1 MAATIRWVIFD
12 LGGVLLEVKQQNIF
26 ENLSKLSGLPAAQVR
41 ELLGQHRPLT
51 ETFGVQ
57 EFSHSEVAVIE
68 AINSELGSPI
78 AGTERVLSALKPH
91 VKLACLSNTNSV
103 HWRELQRSYAFMQYL
118 DVALASQRLGC
129 AKPDAQIYTKANEM
143 LGAAP
148 HELLFFDDKVE
159 NVQAATAQGWNAR
172 VCSSVATMIVGLRE
186 FGFTL

>member
-1 MAATIRWVIFD
+1 
-12 LGGVLLEVKQQNIF
+12 
-26 ENLSKLSGLPAAQVR
+26 
-41 ELLGQHRPLT
+41 
-51 ETFGVQ
+51 
-57 EFSHSEVAVIE
+57 
-68 AINSELGSPI
+68 
-78 AGTERVLSALKPH
+78 
-91 VKLACLSNTNSV
+91 
-103 HWRELQRSYAFMQYL
+103 MQYL